1 MTEIVPDTRPPETM
15 YEAIEP
21 DAALA
26 RKNMRLAWLLVVL
39 FLVLFGG
46 TFLVAFAYNW
56 LS

>member
-1 MTEIVPDTRPPETM
+1 VSEPLPETRPPDTM

-26 RKNMRLAWLLVVL
+26 RRNTRFGWTLVVL
-39 FLVLFGG
+39 FLALFGG